1 MANLSGLFNLKL
13 GASLPTKQQV
23 KDYVNTTCKY
33 PGNQQY
39 RNGSKQTTLFE
50 HPTNPNQRVSCKNP
64 GVYLLESMSEAGN
77 LEHSYIT
84 TRDKDNPYYCDT
96 LLTNGGRTTK
106 ARFGKGDKKIYVED
120 KNNNGKIDAGEVTY
134 TDKSGKLFDYFTNEK
149 LPDSMSFLW

>member
-33 PGNQQY
+33 PGSQEY
-39 RNGSKQTTLFE
+39 RGGSKYTTLFE
-50 HPTNPNQRVSCKNP
+50 HPAKSNQLLGHENP
-64 GVYLLESMSEAGN
+64 GVYLREAMSNAGYVERSFIIAKN
-77 LEHSYIT
+77 
-84 TRDKDNPYYCDT
+84 KDNPYSDDY
-96 LLTNGGRTTK
+96 LLTNNGRTIS
-106 ARFGKGDKKIYVED
+106 ASWRIGDKSVFIED

-149 LPDSMSFLW
+149 LPDSMSFDW

>member
-50 HPTNPNQRVSCKNP
+50 YPTNPNQLLGHKNP
-64 GVYLLESMSEAGN
+64 GVYMLESMPQTGKV
-77 LEHSYIT
+77 EHSYIGVQNNADQT
-84 TRDKDNPYYCDT
+84 SGDY
-96 LLTNGGRTTK
+96 LLTNYGKTTK
-106 ARFGKGDKKIYVED
+106 ANLKIGDKSVFIED